1 MGSQEVSRRSFLK
14 AAGAAT
20 VAATATAGCSGSNG
34 DGGGTLIYS
43 RGDHPTN
50 YDPQQTTS
58 GEVAKV
64 TNQVFDTCID
74 FVPGSGGQLTD
85 GLADEWS
92 LDGQTVT
99 VQLKEGITF
108 HNGEEL
114 TADDVRATVRRFID
128 SEYEYFLGQNRS
140 GYSSVTFGDWV
151 ASVEATSDYE
161 VTFNLSQRYAPFLR
175 NLAMFASAVLSQA
188 QIEDMGSGADA
199 QAELGTEPVGTGPFQ
214 FEELDNSNERIRL
227 SAYDDF
233 WGDGPNVDEL
243 IIKTIQSNQSRA
255 QDLISGDSHIT
266 DNLGAQGIQQVQDSG
281 SASIKRKNG
290 INVGYMAFNQAR
302 MEPFRDPQVRRA
314 ISLAVDT
321 EAIVDSIYQG
331 FATQADQPLPPDV
344 LGHSDDLSPYE
355 YDPEQAQSMLEDA
368 GYADLEFELATFSN
382 PRGYNPSPVQ
392 TANQIR
398 SNLDE
403 IGVTVEINQF
413 SSFGPYIEYTY
424 AGNHD
429 AALLGWYTDNA
440 DPDNFLYVLLH
451 PGTDASDIP
460 SGQGYVEWE
469 NKGNASNIS
478 AWANREYMTLVEEGQ
493 TTYEDSAREEIY
505 TQATELAH
513 EQAPWVFI
521 DYAELIRGINEAVAS
536 DSYTVS
542 SVGGP
547 YLELVELN

>member
-243 IIKTIQSNQSRA
+243 IIKTITSNQSRA
-255 QDLISGDSHIT
+255 ADLISGDSHIT

>member
-85 GLADEWS
+85 GLADEWT

-114 TADDVRATVRRFID
+114 TAEDVRATVRRFID